1 MRRRRKTGGREVAEH
16 KIQASAGVIVEVT
29 RACGGA
35 GGGGGGAGMDTIILR
50 CFDGQAIVIG
60 HVPPAAHFDG
70 PSVTPYIKNT
80 FYLNH

>member
-35 GGGGGGAGMDTIILR
+35 GGGGEAGMDTIILR